1 MSGGEVKAFIAF
13 RCRDGGY
20 LLAPSGATSPWF
32 ENPSVE
38 FLGEVRA
45 DSFCQVMTG
54 AREIA
59 TRNFALISKDDFYY
73 S

>member
-1 MSGGEVKAFIAF
+1 MSGGEVKTFIAF

-45 DSFCQVMTG
+45 DSFCQVMTV
-54 AREIA
+54 AREMA
-59 TRNFALISKDDFYY
+59 TRNFALISKSDFYF

>member
-1 MSGGEVKAFIAF
+1 MKTFIAF
-13 RCRDGGY
+13 RCRDGSY

-38 FLGEVRA
+38 FWGEVRA
-45 DSFCQVMTG
+45 DSFCQAMTV

-59 TRNFALISKDDFYY
+59 THKFALISKSNFY
-73 S
+73 SS

>member
-1 MSGGEVKAFIAF
+1 MKTFIAF

-45 DSFCQVMTG
+45 DSFCQVMTV

-59 TRNFALISKDDFYY
+59 KRILLRSRRAIFTSRE
-73 S
+73 